1 MEMNQKLFDDCTQQY
16 KAEKQ
21 KSFTL
26 IIIIMIRVT
35 AAALCHSVLFCLCRE
50 KLKLK
55 ERDEVWH
62 KIEELA
68 RQNPQVFSFAPTHD
82 SAYFF
87 PYYALA
93 FFSHFIVKII
103 FTHGSIILDVHFF
116 RAKSCDLDST
126 RRRSVNV
133 IHFGGPGF
141 LFGSASAVCCCFV
154 WLCLQYVLYSDSSTT
169 VNVYSMETE
178 TPTAEDIQLLKKTV
192 ESEASQVLW
201 LLAACIHHGV
211 SLSADFFVPQG
222 MKDLKKDK
230 ILMRRK
236 SELPQDVYTIKALE
250 AHKRAE
256 EYLTANQEAL

>member
-1 MEMNQKLFDDCTQQY
+1 MSRTIHGLIYNALKLFMEMNQKLFDDCTQQY

-21 KSFTL
+21 K
-26 IIIIMIRVT
+26 
-35 AAALCHSVLFCLCRE
+35 E

-68 RQNPQVFSFAPTHD
+68 QQNPQSKK
-82 SAYFF
+82 
-87 PYYALA
+87 L
-93 FFSHFIVKII
+93 
-103 FTHGSIILDVHFF
+103 
-116 RAKSCDLDST
+116 R
-126 RRRSVNV
+126 
-133 IHFGGPGF
+133 PG
-141 LFGSASAVCCCFV
+141 LHP
-154 WLCLQYVLYSDSSTT
+154 QEYVLYSDSSTT

-192 ESEASQVLW
+192 ESEAS
-201 LLAACIHHGV
+201 
-211 SLSADFFVPQG
+211 QG